1 MIKEE
6 TVIANNCKPCKV
18 CGHKP
23 MLKWFSLYFDENDWR
38 YSIICSN
45 DQCSNNVSSERN
57 LNLTIKKWNE
67 KNEQGND

>member
-6 TVIANNCKPCKV
+6 KIVEQQGKPCKI

-23 MLKWFSLYFDENDWR
+23 MLKWYSLYFDENDWR

-45 DQCSNNVSSERN
+45 NQCSNNVSSERN

-67 KNEQGND
+67 QNE